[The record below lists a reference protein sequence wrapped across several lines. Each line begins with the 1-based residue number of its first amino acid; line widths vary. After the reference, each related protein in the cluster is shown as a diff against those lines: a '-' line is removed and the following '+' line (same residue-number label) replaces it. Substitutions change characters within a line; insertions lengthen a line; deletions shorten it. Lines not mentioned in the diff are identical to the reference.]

1 VSIGFQNIA
10 EQDFIVCTGFIM
22 WDVDTS
28 FYTEDCKMLGE
39 TVAHIISSP
48 QRFRSSNEAVDII
61 QSITGMISYTENI
74 WSGTGLSHNM
84 RTFLGV
90 PTQWSNRS
98 MAALLLCIHCVD
110 DKPVISYFKHLSSN
124 DQIGMAM
131 DILSNVFHLASEFI
145 PSRNL
150 VISWYHIV
158 RACLTVLIT
167 FRTISDSVIDPCS
180 T

>member
-1 VSIGFQNIA
+1 
-10 EQDFIVCTGFIM
+10 
-22 WDVDTS
+22 
-28 FYTEDCKMLGE
+28 
-39 TVAHIISSP
+39 
-48 QRFRSSNEAVDII
+48 
-61 QSITGMISYTENI
+61 
-74 WSGTGLSHNM
+74 M
-84 RTFLGV
+84 RTFLGGL
-90 PTQWSNRS
+90 TQWSNRS

-131 DILSNVFHLASEFI
+131 DILSNVFHLASVFI

-167 FRTISDSVIDPCS
+167 FRTTSDSVIDPCS
-180 T
+180 TWSAMLLIVVGGLRTDKLWCKSSWEMTEWWLSWCCYER